1 MVPLNRTLI
10 VGSAGI
16 ALGVVLGAI
25 GALVVMEM
33 VTPPRSSSSSTLPVE
48 ERSRALV
55 ESPNRDLQAVRRLRE
70 GTAEAPAAVAGRLE
84 QVQLSVAAPEEVPEG
99 GATSPG
105 MDTGIRLSP
114 SVYATAFYA
123 FDPIAP
129 EDFDVFAPA
138 ASERPEVTLVAL
150 VLWRGAPGWFLRSE
164 AEAETPFQ
172 AGSLDQPGGGWETVA
187 RVGPVGGEVLEL
199 NWNAMT
205 RVMRLQGMNV
215 FLGDDNVILVDGAG
229 SAAGMQVVGTYRVA
243 ETRFRIGDYAAL
255 VRQSD
260 ELRDYLRCE
269 LPLPDAAPADA
280 AEQYVVDVL
289 RGHFRRM
296 CEG

>member
-1 MVPLNRTLI
+1 MNRTLI

-25 GALVVMEM
+25 GALVVMDM
-33 VTPPRSSSSSTLPVE
+33 VTPPRSFSSSSTLPVE

-55 ESPNRDLQAVRRLRE
+55 ERRNRELRAVRGLQE
-70 GTAEAPAAVAGRLE
+70 GTAEAPSALAGRLE
-84 QVQLSVAAPEEVPEG
+84 QVQLSVAAPEEIPEG

-105 MDTGIRLSP
+105 MDSGIRLSP
-114 SVYATAFYA
+114 SVYAISFYA

-138 ASERPEVTLVAL
+138 ARELEEVTLVAL
-150 VLWRGAPGWFLRSE
+150 VLWRGAPGWWE
-164 AEAETPFQ
+164 AGAGAFQ
-172 AGSLDQPGGGWETVA
+172 AGSLDQPSGGWETVA
-187 RVGPVGGEVLEL
+187 RVGPVGGQVLEL
-199 NWNAMT
+199 NWNAKT
-205 RVMRLQGMNV
+205 RVMRVQGMDV
-215 FLGDDNVILVDGAG
+215 FVGDDNVILVDGAG
-229 SAAGMQVVGTYRVA
+229 SAEGMQIVGTRRVA
-243 ETRFRIGDYAAL
+243 ETRFTIGDYAAL
-255 VRQSD
+255 VHQSD

-280 AEQYVVDVL
+280 AEQYAVDVL
-289 RGHFRRM
+289 RGHFSRM